1 MTALQVR
8 DFPPF
13 LLEELRAEA
22 ERQHRSVSQQV
33 IYYLEQCLHRRFDDW
48 IEDEDAKAEARRKK
62 RERIFAE
69 AHTFPPIDEEAFHR
83 MMEKSREELEER
95 AERNF
100 RLSLGE
106 KAECA

>member
-8 DFPPF
+8 DFPPL
-13 LLEELRAEA
+13 LLEELRVEA

-69 AHTFPPIDEEAFHR
+69 AREFPPVDEEKFKELLRQA
-83 MMEKSREELEER
+83 REELEER
-95 AERNF
+95 ADQ
-100 RLSLGE
+100 SLLPTEGE